1 MNLSLKD
8 GVTIG
13 KLTPQGCLI
22 AVIVA
27 GVYEELGLSC
37 VITSGDDGKHMN
49 NSEHYEGNA
58 LDFRLRGLLP
68 QHIKL
73 IPGMAKT
80 ACGANFDVVIETI
93 DGVPHLHVEYDPKTE
108 PETPAE
114 T

>member
-27 GVYEELGLSC
+27 GVFDELGLSC
-37 VITSGDDGKHMN
+37 VITSGDDGKHKG
-49 NSEHYEGNA
+49 NSKHYEGNA
-58 LDFRLRGLLP
+58 LDFRMRGLLA
-68 QHIKL
+68 QHVKL

-80 ACGANFDVVIETI
+80 ALGSNFDVVFEAI
-93 DGVPHLHVEYDPKTE
+93 DGVPHLHAEYDPKTP
-108 PETPAE
+108 PETA
-114 T
+114 